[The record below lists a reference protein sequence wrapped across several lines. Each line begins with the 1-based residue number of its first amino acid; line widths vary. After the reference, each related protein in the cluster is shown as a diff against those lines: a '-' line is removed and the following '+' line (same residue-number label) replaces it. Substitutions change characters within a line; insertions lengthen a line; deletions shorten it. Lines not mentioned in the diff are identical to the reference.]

1 MMLTKPK
8 LIKKLDKKL
17 IKKKLMIRAKQ
28 VVYARDGNKCKKCW
42 TYCTGSNRHAS
53 HIIPVSWSWRL
64 ALYPINMKVL
74 CYHCHI
80 NRWHKNPLEAWER
93 FSKTFPERKKQLL
106 ELKDNI
112 PMGSITL
119 TELEE
124 IEKIIEIEENS
135 LALQK
140 NIKL

>member
-1 MMLTKPK
+1 MTKPK

-17 IKKKLMIRAKQ
+17 IKKKLMLRAKQ
-28 VVYARDGNKCKKCW
+28 VVYARDGNRCRKCW
-42 TYCTGSNRHAS
+42 TNCTGRNRHAS
-53 HIIPVSWSWRL
+53 HIIPVSAWWRL

-74 CYHCHI
+74 CRHCHFH
-80 NRWHKNPLEAWER
+80 RRHKNPLEAWDR
-93 FSKTFPERKKQLL
+93 FSKTFPDRKKQIL

-124 IEKIIEIEENS
+124 IEKIIEREEQI
-135 LALQK
+135 LK
-140 NIKL
+140 H